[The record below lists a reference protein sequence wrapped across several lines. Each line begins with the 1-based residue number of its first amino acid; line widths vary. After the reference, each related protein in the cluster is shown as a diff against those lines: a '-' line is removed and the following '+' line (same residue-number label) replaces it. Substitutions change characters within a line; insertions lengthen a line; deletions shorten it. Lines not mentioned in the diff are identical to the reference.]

1 MPKLRPVD
9 LDFLE
14 HAESVLST
22 EVDLPASIDE
32 VWDVIVD
39 NGSWTNWLWGCRS
52 MVSSQPIWNAPGDT
66 RRLQL
71 GVTKIDEVAVEI
83 DRPSRWAMSLTK
95 SSLPIAAAILEVL
108 ELTDTSRHGETRTE
122 VRWTGALDHL
132 RYLRPLSSMIESR
145 LIDLWGRSLEALHD
159 EVVSRR

>member
-9 LDFLE
+9 LDFVE
-14 HAESVLST
+14 SAESVLST
-22 EVDLPASIDE
+22 EVDLPASIEE

-39 NGSWTNWLWGCRS
+39 NESWTNWLLGCRS
-52 MVSSQPIWNAPGDT
+52 MQASQPIWNAPGDT
-66 RRLQL
+66 RRVQL
-71 GVTKIDEVAVEI
+71 GVTKIDEVAVAI
-83 DRPSRWAMSLTK
+83 DRPGRWAMSLTK
-95 SSLPIAAAILEVL
+95 SSLPIAAAMLEML

-132 RYLRPLSSMIESR
+132 RYLRPMSSVIETR